1 MGGASPS
8 QVAVSSL
15 PSIAGLTGATL
26 RVVNT
31 FLAAIASSPF
41 DPRLRVGLADAA
53 RASGQPELEADAL
66 QSALELDTARGLDP
80 LVQFPLEERSE
91 LERRLESLREQSIQ

>member
-1 MGGASPS
+1 MNA
-8 QVAVSSL
+8 
-15 PSIAGLTGATL
+15 
-26 RVVNT
+26 

-53 RASGQPELEADAL
+53 RASGQPELEGDAL

-80 LVQFPLEERSE
+80 LVQFPAEERTA
-91 LERRLESLREQSIQ
+91 LARRLEVLREQSIQ